1 MREKTFVF
9 ADEAISVENRDDGSH
24 VVKVAPDGT
33 KILAYL
39 VDGKVARYTAED
51 SSGNSKP
58 LLGITAESSDSFR
71 PIIPGGVTEGI
82 ACMVCYHDEV
92 AGAVVCYGVVECP
105 PFTGP
110 ETLSR

>member
-1 MREKTFVF
+1 MMERTFTFV
-9 ADEAISVENRDDGSH
+9 DETISVDNRDDGSH

-39 VDGKVARYTAED
+39 ANGKVTRYAAED

-58 LLGITAESSDSFR
+58 LLSITAESPDLFKS
-71 PIIPGGVTEGI
+71 IIPGITEDI
-82 ACMVCYHDEV
+82 PCMVCYHDEAV
-92 AGAVVCYGVVECP
+92 GAVICYQLIECP

-110 ETLSR
+110 EKLLR